1 MNSDSHLYMPQSNQ
15 VLHVVN
21 NSQSYRL
28 DSLNIELISVTLKF
42 KLKSAEVIV
51 DDVFLNFIL
60 LFKFTFIFFYVLYF
74 FLCIHKLIS
83 LHILQN

>member
-28 DSLNIELISVTLKF
+28 DSLNIEFISVTLKF

-60 LFKFTFIFFYVLYF
+60 LFKFTFIFFLCVIF
-74 FLCIHKLIS
+74 FFCVYTS
-83 LHILQN
+83 